1 MIGDIVIPEFIR
13 DAGTELPFILLL
25 IALLGFRSRVTPRAS
40 LFINAPPE
48 DIFRLVDF
56 TEGENQRWQR
66 TKVTSTLIDPDT
78 RTYRLSFVTPL
89 ATGAVNASE
98 ALFRVTQRD
107 FPRYLEIDRAGLE
120 GQSLNNQLLKMT
132 AELTPEGTGTRLRM
146 AYHWGPRPLLAQLLA
161 RADLW
166 GSTYRLKGVAE
177 TGVPDFRSDAL
188 ISAAVAIVT
197 GIVSLFT
204 FALAF
209 GWETAMFLVVALLIH
224 EFGHLLA
231 YRLIGQPWGRLVFL
245 PFLGAVAVPR
255 MGFTTQGQIVFAAA
269 MGPAFS
275 VLVPLIAVFWVW
287 GGLPEPQVAVV
298 LGIVACVLNLFNL
311 LPVEPLDGGIVLRT
325 VLARVFGRYARFGL
339 IAVGAAI
346 IASGFLIEQV
356 LLVIF
361 GGLALIVNL
370 RQRNIDPG
378 VKPMSRLAVSISGFA
393 FMSVVAA
400 YAVLLRHLSI
410 YLHPHFAIYT

>member
-1 MIGDIVIPEFIR
+1 MIPEFIR
-13 DAGTELPFILLL
+13 NAGTELPFILLL

-40 LFINAPPE
+40 LFINAPA
-48 DIFRLVDF
+48 DKIFGLVDF

-66 TKVTSTLIDPDT
+66 TKVTSTLVDPET
-78 RTYRLSFVTPL
+78 RTYKLSFVTPL
-89 ATGAVNASE
+89 ASGAVNASE
-98 ALFRVTQRD
+98 AMFRVTQRD
-107 FPRYLEIDRAGLE
+107 YPRYLEIDRAGLE

-166 GSTYRLKGVAE
+166 GSTFRLKGVAE
-177 TGVPDFRSDAL
+177 TGVPDFRTDAL

-197 GIVSLFT
+197 GVVSLFT

-245 PFLGAVAVPR
+245 PFLGAIAVPR
-255 MGFTTQGQIVFAAA
+255 MGFSTQGQIVFAAA

-275 VLVPLIAVFWVW
+275 VIVPLAAVFWVW
-287 GGLPEPQVAVV
+287 GGLPQPQVAVV
-298 LGIVACVLNLFNL
+298 LGIVACGLNLFNL
-311 LPVEPLDGGIVLRT
+311 LPVEPLDGGVVMRS
-325 VLARVFGRYARFGL
+325 VMARVFGKYARFGL
-339 IAVGAAI
+339 MVLGIAIIAVGFAM
-346 IASGFLIEQV
+346 EQV
-356 LLVIF
+356 LFVIF
-361 GGLALIVNL
+361 GALALIVNM
-370 RQRNIDPG
+370 RKRSIDPG
-378 VKPMSRLAVSISGFA
+378 LKPMSRLAVSISGFA

-400 YAVLLRHLSI
+400 YSVLLRHL
-410 YLHPHFAIYT
+410 FIYT